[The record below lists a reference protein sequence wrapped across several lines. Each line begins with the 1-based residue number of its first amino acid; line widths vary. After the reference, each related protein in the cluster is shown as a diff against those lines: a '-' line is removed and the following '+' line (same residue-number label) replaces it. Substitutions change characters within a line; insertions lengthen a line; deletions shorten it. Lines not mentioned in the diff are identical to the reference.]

1 MNQKFV
7 VHLANGKPFDLLEPD
22 PSVFDIETIAFQLSK
37 EQRFSNTIP
46 DLYSV
51 AQHSINVSFCLE
63 TPRLRCLGLLH
74 DAAECVL
81 RDIPSPV
88 KRFIDQN
95 SRGFLTRLE
104 WHILTAIFEGLG
116 IGEVSREE
124 WKPILIADNRLARLE
139 AERFGLPVSFPE
151 KPDTFQTV
159 QDLCFDPWESDCA
172 AFWLARCFR
181 ANFSQIGTD

>member
-1 MNQKFV
+1 MQKFII
-7 VHLANGKPFDLLEPD
+7 HLANGKPFDLVEPD
-22 PSVFDIETIAFQLSK
+22 PSVFDIESIAFQLSK

-116 IGEVSREE
+116 IGEVSRAE
-124 WKPILIADNRLARLE
+124 WDPVVLADSRLAHLE
-139 AERFGLPVSFPE
+139 AERFGIPVSFSG
-151 KPDTFQTV
+151 KAYSFQTV
-159 QDLCFDPWESDCA
+159 QPLRFDSIPADLVA
-172 AFWLARCFR
+172 LLMIGCFR
-181 ANFSQIGTD
+181 DNFARIGTD

>member
-1 MNQKFV
+1 MVKFV

-88 KRFIDQN
+88 KRFIDHN

-124 WKPILIADNRLARLE
+124 WKPIVIADNRLASLE
-139 AERFGLPVSFPE
+139 VERFSLPAYAE
-151 KPDTFQTV
+151 KPDIFQTISP
-159 QDLCFDPWESDCA
+159 LCFDPWGADYA
-172 AFWLARCFR
+172 AVSMIEHFR
-181 ANFSQIGTD
+181 QNFAEIGTD

>member
-1 MNQKFV
+1 MQKFII
-7 VHLANGKPFDLLEPD
+7 HLANGKPFDLVEPD
-22 PSVFDIETIAFQLSK
+22 PSVFDIESIAFQLSK

-116 IGEVSREE
+116 KAVPFPKRLGHPHEFASMAMEMIRNGY
-124 WKPILIADNRLARLE
+124 INAQLIRLDGAIRM
-139 AERFGLPVSFPE
+139 PP
-151 KPDTFQTV
+151 K
-159 QDLCFDPWESDCA
+159 
-172 AFWLARCFR
+172 
-181 ANFSQIGTD
+181 